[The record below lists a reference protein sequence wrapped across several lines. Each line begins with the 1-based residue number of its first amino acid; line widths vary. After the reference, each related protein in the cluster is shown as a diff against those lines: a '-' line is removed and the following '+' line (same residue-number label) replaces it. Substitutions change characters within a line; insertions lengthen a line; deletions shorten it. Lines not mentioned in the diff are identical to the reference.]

1 MYMWQTVLGKLFLK
15 IYNANHIINKEI
27 TNLTMTSY
35 LMEYGRNIHYDE
47 NTIFQ
52 YSYLFYVRKGSVD
65 ENHFNDLL
73 DILIKAKRKM

>member
-1 MYMWQTVLGKLFLK
+1 MPTTL
-15 IYNANHIINKEI
+15 INEEI

-35 LMEYGRNIHYDE
+35 LIEHRISYSQYDE

-65 ENHFNDLL
+65 ENLFNDLL